1 MNLDTKSGKIYIS
14 FNQTE
19 EYACFGT
26 PIGFYIYCLNPFK
39 KILSRKI
46 DGGVSIVKMLYNS
59 NIIIFTGRSKK
70 SLYPNNK
77 LIVWDDSKK
86 SVLGEIQYNT
96 PILNIYVTKYYIV
109 VLIDKKI
116 YVYNF
121 ESLNVV
127 KSINVN
133 TNGPNKLFCIGLE
146 KSNNLIYTGDK
157 PGTINVTKLDKDHLD
172 IIQAHNSN
180 IEHLYL
186 SNNGKYIISASERG
200 TIIRLFST
208 ETLEKI
214 NEFRR
219 GSETVKIIDIKMD
232 RKNSMIL
239 ISSAKGTIHVY
250 NSGINDKLTINNPS
264 FDNYGVP
271 YIKWALPQY
280 FSDKWSFS
288 QFNFENVISYSVF
301 DTKNKFRIFSF
312 GDNGQ
317 FYELN
322 FSETDNPVIDKAI
335 KYISDENDPFSERT
349 TTIK

>member
-1 MNLDTKSGKIYIS
+1 MNLDTNSGKVYIS

-39 KILSRKI
+39 KVLSRKI
-46 DGGVSIVKMLYNS
+46 SGGVSIVKMLYNS
-59 NIIIFTGRSKK
+59 NIIVFAGRTKK

-96 PILNIYVTKYYIV
+96 PILNVYVTKNHIV
-109 VLIDKKI
+109 VLIEKKI
-116 YVYNF
+116 FIYAF
-121 ESLNVV
+121 ESLSVV
-127 KSINVN
+127 KTINVN
-133 TNGPNKLFCIGLE
+133 TMSPNKLVCIGLE

-157 PGTINVTKLDKDHLD
+157 IGTINITKLNQDYLD
-172 IIQAHNSN
+172 VIEAHNN
-180 IEHLYL
+180 HIEHLYL
-186 SNNGKYIISASERG
+186 NNNGKYIISASERG
-200 TIIRLFST
+200 TIIRLFCAKT
-208 ETLEKI
+208 KEKL

-219 GSETVKIIDIKMD
+219 GSETTKIVDIKMS
-232 RKNSMIL
+232 RKNSLIL
-239 ISSAKGTIHVY
+239 ISSIKGTIHIY
-250 NSGINDKLTINNPS
+250 NSGINKKLKIDNPS
-264 FDNYGVP
+264 FDSYGVP
-271 YIKWALPQY
+271 YVKWALPQY

-288 QFNFENVISYSVF
+288 QFSFENVTTYSVF
-301 DTKNKFRIFSF
+301 DTKQKFRIFSF
-312 GDNGQ
+312 GNNGQ

-322 FSETDNPVIDKAI
+322 FSDKNNPVVDKAI